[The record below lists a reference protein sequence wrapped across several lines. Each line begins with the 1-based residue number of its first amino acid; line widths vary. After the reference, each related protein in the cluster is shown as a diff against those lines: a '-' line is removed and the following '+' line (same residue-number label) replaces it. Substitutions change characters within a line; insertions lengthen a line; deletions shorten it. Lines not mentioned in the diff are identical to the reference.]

1 MLSIYVSVNGKKYTI
16 YSEVGFSENHEM
28 FQIHLEDEH
37 SADYWASV
45 EDVEADHIYE
55 LYNESVPVIDDTLWS
70 AIVDKVVPNYGWSN
84 EDITAMLP

>member
-1 MLSIYVSVNGKKYTI
+1 MAIN
-16 YSEVGFSENHEM
+16 FSWILV
-28 FQIHLEDEH
+28 QIHLEDEH

-55 LYNESVPVIDDTLWS
+55 LNNESVPGIDDTLWS
-70 AIVDKVVPNYGWSN
+70 AIVNKIVPNYGWSN